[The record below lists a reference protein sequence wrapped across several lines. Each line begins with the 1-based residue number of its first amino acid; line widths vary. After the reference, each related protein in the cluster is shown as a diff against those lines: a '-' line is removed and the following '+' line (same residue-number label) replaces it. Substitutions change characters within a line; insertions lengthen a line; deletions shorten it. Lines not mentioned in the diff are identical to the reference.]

1 VTLPANWPGKKVSM
15 DIYNMSGVRV
25 KHTLKEAASSTESI
39 DVNNL
44 QPGVY
49 VVKANAGN
57 ETATQ
62 QIVK

>member
-1 VTLPANWPGKKVSM
+1 
-15 DIYNMSGVRV
+15 V